1 MRTLVTTPF
10 GLESTAAEVVAGIE
24 LRGADR
30 VHCRNFLRLGVDA
43 RHRTV
48 AEAVLDG
55 PVLTVSLGTLPRPD
69 GPDVRRKLREIRDA
83 FDFVK
88 FGDNPRARARV
99 SPWAAAAVALAEGV
113 EPIVHVGCRDR
124 NRLALQS
131 DLLGGRLLG
140 VRNILCLRGDEIEV
154 SDQPEA
160 RAVHDLDVVDLIGL
174 AAEEFC
180 VLAAGDPSVG
190 TSDEHVARLRAKI
203 AAGAR
208 LLETQPVFELDAFA
222 RWLRQLREAGIDVP
236 MLVDVSLVAT
246 PTEAE
251 LLERIP
257 FVAAPP
263 DLPARLGRDRAR
275 RDRARRRAR
284 RGLARAGGRG
294 WLPSV
299 PDRRRPGDGARR
311 ARAPQVNSPEHAP
324 HGSVARRISP

>member
-1 MRTLVTTPF
+1 V
-10 GLESTAAEVVAGIE
+10 G
-24 LRGADR
+24 
-30 VHCRNFLRLGVDA
+30 
-43 RHRTV
+43 
-48 AEAVLDG
+48 
-55 PVLTVSLGTLPRPD
+55 LGTLPRPD
-69 GPDVRRKLREIRDA
+69 GADVRRKLREIRDA

-140 VRNILCLRGDEIEV
+140 VRNVLCLRGDEIEV

-160 RAVHDLDVVDLIGL
+160 RAVRDLDVVDLIGL

-180 VLAAGDPSVG
+180 VLAAGDPAVG
-190 TSDEHVARLRAKI
+190 ASDEHVARLRAKI

-208 LLETQPVFELDAFA
+208 LLETQPVFELDAFV
-222 RWLRQLREAGIDVP
+222 RWLRPLREAGIDVP
-236 MLVDVSLVAT
+236 LLVDVSLVAT
-246 PTEAE
+246 SAEAE

-263 DLPARLGRDRAR
+263 DLPARLGRDPGAGI
-275 RDRARRRAR
+275 ALAAELVA
-284 RGLARAGGRG
+284 GLLELEGVAGCHLSPIG
-294 WLPSV
+294 
-299 PDRRRPGDGARR
+299 GDPAMALAVLERLR
-311 ARAPQVNSPEHAP
+311 
-324 HGSVARRISP
+324 

>member
-30 VHCRNFLRLGVDA
+30 VHCRNFLRLGVDV

-55 PVLTVSLGTLPRPD
+55 PVLTVSLGT
-69 GPDVRRKLREIRDA
+69 
-83 FDFVK
+83 FDSVK
-88 FGDNPRARARV
+88 FADNPRARARV

-190 TSDEHVARLRAKI
+190 TSDEHVARLHAKI

-263 DLPARLGRDRAR
+263 DLPARLGRD
-275 RDRARRRAR
+275 
-284 RGLARAGGRG
+284 ARAGIALAAELVAGLLELEG
-294 WLPSV
+294 VAGCHLSPIG
-299 PDRRRPGDGARR
+299 GDPAMALAVVERLR
-311 ARAPQVNSPEHAP
+311 
-324 HGSVARRISP
+324 

>member
-1 MRTLVTTPF
+1 MASGDARK
-10 GLESTAAEVVAGIE
+10 
-24 LRGADR
+24 
-30 VHCRNFLRLGVDA
+30 A

-48 AEAVLDG
+48 AEAVLDR
-55 PVLTVSLGTLPRPD
+55 PVMTVSLGTLPRPD
-69 GPDVRRKLREIRDA
+69 LADVRRKLHEVRDA

-88 FGDNPRARARV
+88 FADNPRARARV

-140 VRNILCLRGDEIEV
+140 VRNVLCLRGDEIEV

-160 RAVHDLDVVDLIGL
+160 RAARDLDVVGLIGL

-180 VLAAGDPSVG
+180 VLAAVDPAVG
-190 TSDEHVARLRAKI
+190 AGDEHMARLRAKV

-208 LLETQPVFELDAFA
+208 LLETQPVVELDAFA

-236 MLVDVSLVAT
+236 VLADVSLVAT
-246 PTEAE
+246 PAEAE
-251 LLERIP
+251 LLARIP

-263 DLPARLGRDRAR
+263 QLAAQVR
-275 RDRARRRAR
+275 RDPGAGIALAAELVA
-284 RGLARAGGRG
+284 GLLELDGVAGCHLSPLG
-294 WLPSV
+294 
-299 PDRRRPGDGARR
+299 GD
-311 ARAPQVNSPEHAP
+311 PEIALAVLQRL
-324 HGSVARRISP
+324 S